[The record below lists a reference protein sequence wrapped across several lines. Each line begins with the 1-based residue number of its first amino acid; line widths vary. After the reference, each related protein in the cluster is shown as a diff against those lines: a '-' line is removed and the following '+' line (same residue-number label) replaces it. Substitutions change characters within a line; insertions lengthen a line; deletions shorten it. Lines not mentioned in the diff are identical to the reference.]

1 MSWTNFGQK
10 AGETAIGWAVVGMLG
25 GIAWLVRRV
34 FTNQKQIE
42 MLSKEVKSRD
52 EMRQRDREDVTA
64 MRQDFRELRKDV
76 MKLAQK

>member
-1 MSWTNFGQK
+1 MNWATVGEK
-10 AGETAIGWAVVGMLG
+10 ASESAIGWAVVGMFG

-64 MRQDFRELRKDV
+64 MREDFKELRKDV
-76 MKLAQK
+76 MTLFQK